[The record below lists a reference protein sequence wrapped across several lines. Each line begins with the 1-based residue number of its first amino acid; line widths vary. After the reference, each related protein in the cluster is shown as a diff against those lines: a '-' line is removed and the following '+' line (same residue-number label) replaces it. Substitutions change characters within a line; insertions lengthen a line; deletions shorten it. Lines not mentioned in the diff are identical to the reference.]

1 MKRRDFIKFSAIGLG
16 ATTIPVF
23 ASGGHGEVV
32 ASSGELQAVAKKM
45 YTEIINNNDF
55 YAKQKGD
62 GFFKNFTISQSPR
75 ATIVG
80 CSDSRFQES
89 VLDSTPE
96 NDLFVIR
103 NIGNQ
108 YTSNEGS
115 VGYGVMHLHTP
126 LLIIVGHTRCGAI
139 KAALSDYT
147 SEDSPIRKEVDTLS
161 LSIRKAHLVGDNIEQ
176 WAAAVEAN
184 VNQQVEYCLSKFSEQ
199 VKSGQLTI
207 VGVIYDLANDLS
219 KGAGKIHTVNI
230 NGETNKKTLENHP
243 LIK

>member
-1 MKRRDFIKFSAIGLG
+1 
-16 ATTIPVF
+16 
-23 ASGGHGEVV
+23 
-32 ASSGELQAVAKKM
+32 
-45 YTEIINNNDF
+45 
-55 YAKQKGD
+55 
-62 GFFKNFTISQSPR
+62 
-75 ATIVG
+75 
-80 CSDSRFQES
+80 
-89 VLDSTPE
+89 
-96 NDLFVIR
+96 
-103 NIGNQ
+103 
-108 YTSNEGS
+108 
-115 VGYGVMHLHTP
+115 MHLHTP